1 MREIDF
7 YVNARI
13 ANLTKKALSKKLCMT
28 SSRERDNVSFFND
41 LLRLIIGFGFFNAW
55 TLFGEST
62 VLESRFKNLIL
73 QNCTIF
79 ALFDLFDVKKSD
91 DIILVIF

>member
-13 ANLTKKALSKKLCMT
+13 ANLTKKALSK
-28 SSRERDNVSFFND
+28 ERDNVSFFND

-62 VLESRFKNLIL
+62 VLESRL

>member
-13 ANLTKKALSKKLCMT
+13 ANLTKKALSK
-28 SSRERDNVSFFND
+28 ERDNVSFFND